1 MRALNFFLAANV
13 SVIAVMGLVACQ
25 GVSGE
30 SDTVARPPLAQEQS
44 DTMQI
49 ARCAQEPD
57 EEAPEVGQRLEFVLN
72 VVMKDGRA
80 AEVDGDLKVTDES
93 QTVSSAVLGRIASIK
108 AKSDVRIISLAKAKQ
123 GNEADLPAEKISLHT
138 GLNTLTIAMV
148 GGEVREVTGCVFK
161 NLSVLSNS
169 LR

>member
-1 MRALNFFLAANV
+1 MSTRNLFVAVCF
-13 SVIAVMGLVACQ
+13 SVIGFVACQ

-30 SDTVARPPLAQEQS
+30 SDTVARPPLVQEQN
-44 DTMQI
+44 DTVEI

-57 EEAPEVGQRLEFVLN
+57 EEAPEVGQRLELVLN
-72 VVMKDGRA
+72 VDLKDGHA

-93 QTVSSAVLGRIASIK
+93 QTVSSAILGRIASIK
-108 AKSDVRIISLAKAKQ
+108 AEGDVRIISLAKAKQ
-123 GNEADLPAEKISLHT
+123 GNEADLPAEQISLHT
-138 GLNTLTIAMV
+138 GLNTLTIALV
-148 GGEVREVTGCVFK
+148 GGEVREVTGCDFK

>member
-1 MRALNFFLAANV
+1 LH
-13 SVIAVMGLVACQ
+13 G
-25 GVSGE
+25 
-30 SDTVARPPLAQEQS
+30 PLWRKNQS
-44 DTMQI
+44 DVVQI

-72 VVMKDGRA
+72 VVMKDGHA

-93 QTVSSAVLGRIASIK
+93 QTVSRAVLGRIASIK
-108 AKSDVRIISLAKAKQ
+108 AKGDLRIISLEKAMQ
-123 GNEADLPAEKISLHT
+123 GDEADLPAEQISLHT
-138 GLNTLTIAMV
+138 GLNTLTIALV
-148 GGEVREVTGCVFK
+148 GGEVREVTGCDFK